1 MGFTAYGQG
10 YYDGELKAARTFTPR
25 LSIANAVA
33 DYIAA
38 FGDMPTT
45 VLDGK
50 GKVVWTGRTRHRIVF
65 SAYTRTEQPVLR
77 HTKR

>member
-1 MGFTAYGQG
+1 MGFIAYGQG

-38 FGDMPTT
+38 FGDVPTT
-45 VLDGK
+45 VLDAK
-50 GKVVWTGRTRHRIVF
+50 GKVAWTGRTRQDVQLGTSEH
-65 SAYTRTEQPVLR
+65 APPVLR
-77 HTKR
+77 HTQR